1 MTNLPA
7 KIQADIMAF
16 MSRTMDNV
24 SGQALVNAQEKARIP
39 AWKGNMEKGIHLGN
53 RSGNKVSV
61 IAYTNQAYLF
71 ETGYRGEVD
80 VTPLLKQ
87 WGADKK
93 VRIPASGKFNVNF
106 RRRPTLYKF
115 MFKSIPSKAQT
126 KPLVDEAFSQTIRGG
141 TV

>member
-71 ETGYRGEVD
+71 ETGYQGEVD
-80 VTPLLKQ
+80 VTPLLRQ

-93 VRIPASGKFNVNF
+93 VRIPTVGKFPVNF
-106 RRRPTLYKF
+106 RRRPSVYKF
-115 MFKSIPSKAQT
+115 MFKSKPT
-126 KPLVDEAFSQTIRGG
+126 KGEFKLLADEAFSQTIRGG

>member
-1 MTNLPA
+1 MLNLPA
-7 KIQADIMAF
+7 KILADLEAF
-16 MSRTMDNV
+16 KQRTLDNV
-24 SGQALVNAQEKARIP
+24 AGQALVNAQEKARIP

-93 VRIPASGKFNVNF
+93 VRIPTSGKFNVNF
-106 RRRPTLYKF
+106 RRRPNLYQF
-115 MFKSIPSKAQT
+115 IFKSKPTKGQF
-126 KPLVDEAFSQTIRGG
+126 KPLADEAFSQTIRGG